1 MPKSTLKQ
9 RDRIHLP
16 TLWLSGCAALFF
28 CSVCPAQTTNHAPL
42 IPISIIIDDLGD
54 LKKNGLRAIQLPGNV
69 TYAVIPYTPH
79 SQSLARTAHRLGKE
93 VMVHMPMESMDDRRL
108 GRGGLRLTMAEQE
121 FKQTL
126 KAGIAAIPYASGL
139 NNHMGSLLTRHP
151 GHMQWLMDI
160 LNKNGQLYFIDSRTT
175 AQTVAL
181 QLAQENRIPS
191 RQRDIFLDNDPSPA
205 AVAHQFKRL
214 VAQAKKMGTAI
225 AIGHPHDAT
234 LALLERQIPQL
245 ETLGLKLV
253 PVSELLNP
261 VTQPEQPQ
269 TLTSE
274 QDNPDHLITQLINNK
289 HTPVSG
295 HLSSKAAP

>member
-1 MPKSTLKQ
+1 MSKPTLKQ

-28 CSVCPAQTTNHAPL
+28 CGGCPAQTADHTPL

-54 LKKNGLRAIQLPGNV
+54 LQKNGLRAIQLPGNI
-69 TYAVIPYTPH
+69 TYAVIPHTPH
-79 SQSLARTAHRLGKE
+79 SQSLARTAHHMGKE
-93 VMVHMPMESMDDRRL
+93 IMVHMPMESMDDRRL
-108 GRGGLRLTMAEQE
+108 GRGGLRLEMAELE

-151 GHMQWLMDI
+151 GHMQWLMEI
-160 LNKNGQLYFIDSRTT
+160 LSNGQLYFIDSRTT

-181 QLAQENRIPS
+181 QLAQENQIPS

-205 AVAHQFKRL
+205 AVANQFNRL
-214 VAQAKKMGTAI
+214 VAQAKKMGTAV

-234 LALLERQIPQL
+234 LDLLERQIPQL
-245 ETLGLKLV
+245 QARGLKLV
-253 PVSELLNP
+253 PISELLSLPKQPVQRQTDMSEPGNVTTHLVNNSHAP
-261 VTQPEQPQ
+261 VTDRP
-269 TLTSE
+269 L
-274 QDNPDHLITQLINNK
+274 DK
-289 HTPVSG
+289 ATP
-295 HLSSKAAP
+295 